1 MRRSAPKRWDSAN
14 VFNDSQ
20 LLHFAD
26 TEMPHFA
33 RSRRSA
39 APIWRLLHV
48 ARWAG
53 CAAVA
58 VAAVA
63 FLSQTEGGSE
73 RLERAFAGATET
85 APVSVQPAVAEPSA
99 AQAKAE
105 TERLTAR
112 VRDLTA
118 DRDRLNARLA
128 SLERQLAD
136 VTGSIA
142 HPATAPVPVSAP
154 APEPIAAPAIEG
166 AASAAPAAIQAK
178 PAVLMPAMPRQIAA
192 IARPS
197 REPPRIIEPLAMP
210 VTRDIAAHWSDAS
223 HPAPTEDAAASAV
236 PLPPMRPTH
245 VRPIRV
251 AAVTVRKRTPPP
263 QPSLPELGLDV
274 GGSLSPGHLRSQWTE
289 VKANFGPLLA
299 GLHPVIGRDG
309 RFGHLPYRLLIGPVP
324 NDETAARLCA
334 NLIAGGVECHPTPF
348 AGQQLAQY

>member
-1 MRRSAPKRWDSAN
+1 
-14 VFNDSQ
+14 
-20 LLHFAD
+20 
-26 TEMPHFA
+26 
-33 RSRRSA
+33 
-39 APIWRLLHV
+39 
-48 ARWAG
+48 
-53 CAAVA
+53 VA

-63 FLSQTEGGSE
+63 FLSQTDGGSE
-73 RLERAFAGATET
+73 RLEHAFAGETET
-85 APVSVQPAVAEPSA
+85 APVSVKPMVAEVTPKPTPAEPAVSV

-128 SLERQLAD
+128 TLERQLAD

-142 HPATAPVPVSAP
+142 PRSAPPAPVTALAPVTAPAK
-154 APEPIAAPAIEG
+154 A
-166 AASAAPAAIQAK
+166 AASAASVGPTLNTK
-178 PAVLMPAMPRQIAA
+178 PAVLVPAMPRQIAA

-210 VTRDIAAHWSDAS
+210 ATRDITTHWSDAS
-223 HPAPTEDAAASAV
+223 HPAAPAEHAAAVAV
-236 PLPPMRPTH
+236 PLPP
-245 VRPIRV
+245 VRPMRV
-251 AAVTVRKRTPPP
+251 AAVRKRTPPP
-263 QPSLPELGLDV
+263 QSSLPGLGLDV
-274 GGSLSPGHLRSQWTE
+274 GGSLSPGRLRSQWTE

-324 NDETAARLCA
+324 NEEAAARLCA
-334 NLIAGGVECHPTPF
+334 NLTAGGVECHPTPF